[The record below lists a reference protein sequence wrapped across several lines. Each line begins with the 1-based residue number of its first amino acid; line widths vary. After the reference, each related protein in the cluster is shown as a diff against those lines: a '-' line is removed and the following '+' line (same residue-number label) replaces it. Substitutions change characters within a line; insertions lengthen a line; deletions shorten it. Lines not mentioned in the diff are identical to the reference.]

1 MLLIDD
7 FVLRVVPLSLTFHVC
22 LSVVCV
28 SIFEV
33 DDEYDRDSVDDQK
46 DADDRHK
53 EEEANSVD
61 ETINIQSD
69 VMEEQLGVMS
79 QQMIDEQ
86 ALLEQ
91 EYLSRIGNFDLK
103 EELDKINCSKHAER
117 LLAEGY
123 GDQVKKKNDGKN
135 KFKLKFSFAFFVFRA
150 HSPI

>member
-7 FVLRVVPLSLTFHVC
+7 FVPRVVPLSLTFHVC

-123 GDQVKKKNDGKN
+123 GDQVKKKKTMVKINLN
-135 KFKLKFSFAFFVFRA
+135 
-150 HSPI
+150 